1 MHEKEKKM
9 MGFLKKL
16 FQNEEKTD
24 IPARPW
30 RWPPLHMMN
39 ELEEDHAIEEQK
51 DGRD

>member
-1 MHEKEKKM
+1 VHEKEKAM

-30 RWPPLHMMN
+30 RWPPLHMLN

-51 DGRD
+51 DGGD